1 MELHV
6 CYFRK
11 VAELAEATVF
21 IRKHV
26 RFILLENKGLNFAQN
41 MVILRP

>member
-6 CYFRK
+6 CYSGF
-11 VAELAEATVF
+11 AELLNSVVF

-26 RFILLENKGLNFAQN
+26 RFMGIILSSYDLME
-41 MVILRP
+41 II